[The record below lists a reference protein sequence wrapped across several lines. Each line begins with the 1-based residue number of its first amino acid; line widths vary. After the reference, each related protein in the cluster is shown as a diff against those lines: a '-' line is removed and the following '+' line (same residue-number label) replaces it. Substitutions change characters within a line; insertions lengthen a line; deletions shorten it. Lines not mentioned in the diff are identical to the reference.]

1 MVQVQSGLPIKFMQ
15 NFAESHHFDCD
26 CSSEEHI
33 FRVTSENGWD
43 NDYPPEIHISIQ
55 LNQYRSVFKRF
66 VTALRYFFGY
76 ECRFG
81 HWDVVTL
88 KQDDLNRL
96 IVLLHQHRVKV
107 EKFLLEKEKKN
118 AT

>member
-1 MVQVQSGLPIKFMQ
+1 MN

-55 LNQYRSVFKRF
+55 LNQYRNLFKRF

-76 ECRFG
+76 ECKFG

-88 KQDDLNRL
+88 KHDDINRL
-96 IVLLHQHRVKV
+96 VVLLHQHRIKV
-107 EKFLLEKEKKN
+107 EKFLIEKEKNGKS
-118 AT
+118 T

>member
-1 MVQVQSGLPIKFMQ
+1 M
-15 NFAESHHFDCD
+15 NNNTENYHFDCD

-43 NDYPPEIHISIQ
+43 TDYPPELHMSIQ
-55 LNQYRSVFKRF
+55 LNKYGSLYRRF

-76 ECRFG
+76 ECKFG

-88 KQDDLNRL
+88 KEDDLNRL
-96 IVLLHQHRVKV
+96 IVLLHQHRVK
-107 EKFLLEKEKKN
+107 LEKYYLDKEKRN